1 MIEGGKWRKR
11 IVSGLALGLILGLAV
26 GLGLAT
32 GNTAMAQEAPGMAVG
47 RILEDIA
54 SEADPSQTYSV
65 YLPSAYTAE
74 RTWPLLLV
82 LDARGRGRLGAE
94 LFLPGA
100 EAHGYVVLSSDLSR
114 SDDEVEPNLR
124 AVAAMLQ
131 DARRH
136 LAVDPDRLYIAGFS
150 GTARFAYALGVLKD
164 RGIQGIG
171 RVTGVISASGGL
183 PQGSKAASEIQWRQP
198 DFPLYGTAG
207 QWDFNL
213 NEMVAQDEA
222 AAAAGVP
229 HRLATFEGA
238 HSWPPQAL
246 AAEALEWMR
255 LQAMRSGLEAPDEE
269 WMEAL
274 WAKRRAQARIAE
286 ELGDPVL
293 ALDRYRD
300 LLLDFPDHP
309 EAAEVRQREQALE
322 KLPEIRRR
330 REIAAEYRRKEDAYR
345 DDVAAATRTLRTS
358 PNPPVERLLHDLR
371 VEELRRLAEEAEH
384 PEERAGAR
392 RLLEVLA
399 GQVAFYLPREFFA
412 QDLNAA
418 AAASLEIALAIR
430 PDSAELWYN
439 LACARARQGRV
450 EKALEALQRAYDKG
464 FRNLE
469 HVEDDPDLE
478 NLRDDPD
485 FERVLARLRSLK
497 PRPGTSLAPL

>member
-1 MIEGGKWRKR
+1 MIESGERWKW
-11 IVSGLALGLILGLAV
+11 ILSGLCLVLAAFFGGPAGAQETAGLAV
-26 GLGLAT
+26 GH
-32 GNTAMAQEAPGMAVG
+32 V
-47 RILEDIA
+47 LENIA
-54 SEADPSQTYSV
+54 SEADPAQTYSV
-65 YLPSAYTAE
+65 YLPTNYTAD

-100 EAHGYVVLSSDLSR
+100 EAHGYVILSSDLSR
-114 SDDEVEPNLR
+114 SDDQVEPNLR

-136 LAVDPDRLYIAGFS
+136 LTVDPQRLYIAGFS

-183 PQGSKAASEIQWRQP
+183 PQGSTAGREVQWRQP

-213 NEMVAQDEA
+213 NEMTAQDEA
-222 AAAAGVP
+222 AAEAGVP

-238 HSWPPQAL
+238 HSWPPQEL

-274 WAKRRAQARIAE
+274 WLRRRAQARIAE

-293 ALDRYRD
+293 ALTRYRD
-300 LLLDFPDHP
+300 LLQDFPQHP
-309 EAAEVRQREQALE
+309 QATEVRQRTQALE
-322 KLPEIRRR
+322 ELPQIRRR
-330 REIAAEYRRKEDAYR
+330 QDIAAEYRRKEAAYR
-345 DDVAAATRTLRTS
+345 DDVATATRTLRSS

-371 VEELRRLAEEAEH
+371 VDELRSLAEEAEH

-439 LACARARQGRV
+439 LACARARQGRA
-450 EKALEALQRAYDKG
+450 EKALDALQQAYDKG

-485 FERVLARLRSLK
+485 FEHVLARLRGLK

>member
-1 MIEGGKWRKR
+1 MIEERERWGW
-11 IVSGLALGLILGLAV
+11 IVLALGLVFLGLGGSPVA
-26 GLGLAT
+26 GQDMPSQ
-32 GNTAMAQEAPGMAVG
+32 NAPGMAVG
-47 RILEDIA
+47 HILEGIV
-54 SEADPSQTYSV
+54 SEADPAQTYAV
-65 YLPSAYTAE
+65 FLPPAYTTD

-94 LFLPGA
+94 LFQPGA
-100 EAHGYVVLSSDLSR
+100 EAHGYVILSSDLSR

-136 LAVDPDRLYIAGFS
+136 LAVDPERLYIAGFS

-183 PQGSKAASEIQWRQP
+183 PQGSKASAEIQWHRP
-198 DFPLYGTAG
+198 DFPLWGTAG

-213 NEMVAQDEA
+213 NEMIAQDEV

-255 LQAMRSGLEAPDEE
+255 LQAMRSGLEPPDEE

-274 WAKRRAQARIAE
+274 WARRRSQARIAE

-293 ALDRYRD
+293 ALTRYRD

-309 EAAEVRQREQALE
+309 EATEVQKRQKALE
-322 KLPEIRRR
+322 ELPEIRRR
-330 REIAAEYRRKEDAYR
+330 QEIAAQYRAKEEAYR

-358 PNPPVERLLHDLR
+358 PAPPVERLLHDLR
-371 VEELRRLAEEAEH
+371 VEELRRIAEEAEH

-439 LACARARQGRV
+439 LACARARQGRA

-469 HVEDDPDLE
+469 HVEEDPDLE
-478 NLRDDPD
+478 NLREDPD
-485 FERVLARLRSLK
+485 FERVLAQLRSLK